1 MCKQKQ
7 ELTSL
12 DVMTYPQL
20 YIPTIAVH
28 SLLESSARE
37 AEAESNPVLTYLNL
51 ETTSRPSKHPLEF
64 NFLETFK
71 N

>member
-1 MCKQKQ
+1 MFVELENVEKKDSNFSLIIFLCGSMCKQKQ

-28 SLLESSARE
+28 FLLDSSARE
-37 AEAESNPVLTYLNL
+37 AEAESNPY
-51 ETTSRPSKHPLEF
+51 
-64 NFLETFK
+64 
-71 N
+71 